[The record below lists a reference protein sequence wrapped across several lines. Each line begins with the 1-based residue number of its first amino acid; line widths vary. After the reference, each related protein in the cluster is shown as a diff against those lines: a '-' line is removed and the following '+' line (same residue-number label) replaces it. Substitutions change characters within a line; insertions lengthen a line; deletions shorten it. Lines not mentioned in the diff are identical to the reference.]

1 MQLNE
6 SYWTKRYMDR
16 ETGWDIGYAVPT
28 IVEFMKQ
35 FPDKSIKILIPG
47 CGNAYEA
54 KQLWQMGFRN
64 IFLLDYAL
72 LPLQKFQSELPEFP
86 VAQLLH
92 LDFFSLQDQFDLV
105 LEQTFFCALDPNLRE
120 KYVQHMHQIIRPNG
134 HLAGLLFD
142 DPLFSDHP
150 PYGGNKAL
158 YQKLFEPKFKIKKM
172 ETAYNSIPA
181 RQGREL
187 FFILQPKK

>member
-6 SYWTKRYMDR
+6 SYWTKRYTNG
-16 ETGWDIGYAVPT
+16 ETGWDIGYAAPAL
-28 IVEFMKQ
+28 IAFMEQ
-35 FPDKSIKILIPG
+35 FQDKSIKILIPG

-54 KQLWQMGFRN
+54 KQLWQMGFQH

-72 LPLQKFQSELPEFP
+72 GPLQKFQSELPEFP
-86 VAQLLH
+86 SAQLLH
-92 LDFFSLQDQFDLV
+92 LDFFELNDQFDLI
-105 LEQTFFCALDPNLRE
+105 LEQTFFCALDPNLRQ
-120 KYVQHMHQIIRPNG
+120 KYVQHMYQIIQPYG

-150 PYGGNKAL
+150 PYGGSKAL
-158 YQKLFEPKFKIKKM
+158 YQKLFETKFDIKKM
-172 ETAYNSIPA
+172 EIAYNSIPA